1 MWHILECP
9 ENAET
14 CLNEDTATKCKTG
27 YYLEGGMCK
36 KRKYTHKV
44 SISQNYQIKILN
56 SYKISVP

>member
-14 CLNEDTATKCKTG
+14 CLNENTATKCKTG

-36 KRKYTHKV
+36 KRKYTHEYFTKLSDQV
-44 SISQNYQIKILN
+44 LEFL
-56 SYKISVP
+56 

>member
-14 CLNEDTATKCKTG
+14 CLNENTATKCKTG

-36 KRKYTHKV
+36 KCKY
-44 SISQNYQIKILN
+44 IQ
-56 SYKISVP
+56 